1 MAKCGEDP
9 NVDAEALVMQ
19 NEVEWRPSAFYQL
32 MENEGPSR
40 ALEVLEAAES
50 AASRPRQP
58 RQKDATQLAEEHE
71 RRVRRTF
78 SDTRHFLKGN
88 ESALDLLTNIEKEAS
103 RAFGPCEGDAIA
115 MLWML
120 SWNGDE
126 LQTKFGTPPANEMAI
141 GGLTPSLRKIAHQ
154 LARSLGLHSESRDV
168 DGALGNKVI
177 AMRPPRS
184 HCRRSAD
191 QDDWV
196 APLSVAQVLAR
207 A

>member
-9 NVDAEALVMQ
+9 NIDTEALVKQ
-19 NEVEWRPSAFYQL
+19 NEVEWHPSAFYQL

-40 ALEVLEAAES
+40 ALEVLEAAEG

-58 RQKDATQLAEEHE
+58 RQKDAAQLAEEHD

-78 SDTRHFLKGN
+78 SDTWQFLQSN
-88 ESALDLLTNIEKEAS
+88 ESARDLLTNLEKDAA
-103 RAFGPCEGDAIA
+103 RAFGPCQGDAIA

-120 SWNGDE
+120 SWNGGE

-141 GGLTPSLRKIAHQ
+141 GGLTPSFRKVAHQ

-177 AMRPPRS
+177 AMRPPRR
-184 HCRRSAD
+184 HCRKSAD
-191 QDDWV
+191 QDGWV